1 MAERVGGARRVP
13 RRDSSISGTQP
24 ARRWR
29 RLFSAAAVDGHPPRH
44 SSCQHPRQTTRHVLF
59 PPVGAGS
66 GAAALPDAVA
76 PQLSSLRR
84 SPTGGSEAC
93 GADSPLLLRKGSRRT
108 PPSRRREGAL
118 KLNVGCGLAAV
129 GYMTAIFLL
138 SSTPGTFAPTSR
150 LVLKL

>member
-1 MAERVGGARRVP
+1 MAERVGDARRVP

-29 RLFSAAAVDGHPPRH
+29 RLLSAAAVDGHPPRH

-84 SPTGGSEAC
+84 SSTGGSEAF
-93 GADSPLLLRKGSRRT
+93 GAGSPLLLREGSRC
-108 PPSRRREGAL
+108 PPPA
-118 KLNVGCGLAAV
+118 
-129 GYMTAIFLL
+129 MTAQGTLAGYRRV
-138 SSTPGTFAPTSR
+138 SSIASLALDPTPR
-150 LVLKL
+150 NWLD